1 MGPSLEASSPPQ
13 PPPATVSERV
23 CPVTAADLGGA
34 WPCPRLQQWLVS
46 GRGGGSACTDP
57 KASHE
62 SDTSCV
68 NVQSTSA
75 LWVPLLTRAACL
87 PALSREAQGWDGLHS
102 RVLEK
107 TLLRGQRRAQAG
119 GMPGGSPG
127 GVAVPPHLWTAA
139 RARGSPKPPWF
150 ASRAQACGCPPPGL
164 PGRGGA
170 EWRKRTRR
178 TPEEVSAYTRVF
190 FLIPIVQLSE
200 VCSAELPLPGLSR
213 SWPAGVA
220 SGDGDR
226 ASSPPGRARKECSW
240 SGRVTLGQSF
250 PALGPA
256 PWEVCCGPGEWT
268 AAAAPL
274 MQAGGWRGPC
284 PGRACG
290 LAGAWE
296 GDCPLPCV

>member
-1 MGPSLEASSPPQ
+1 MHGPQGIPRVRHQLCQSPANVSLVGAAAHTGCLPPGPLLRSPGVGWAPQLGPGEDPAERPAPGAGRRHAWRAARRCRGASPPLDSCQGEGQ
-13 PPPATVSERV
+13 PEAPLV
-23 CPVTAADLGGA
+23 CVPG
-34 WPCPRLQQWLVS
+34 
-46 GRGGGSACTDP
+46 
-57 KASHE
+57 
-62 SDTSCV
+62 
-68 NVQSTSA
+68 VQ
-75 LWVPLLTRAACL
+75 V
-87 PALSREAQGWDGLHS
+87 
-102 RVLEK
+102 
-107 TLLRGQRRAQAG
+107 
-119 GMPGGSPG
+119 
-127 GVAVPPHLWTAA
+127 
-139 RARGSPKPPWF
+139 
-150 ASRAQACGCPPPGL
+150 CGCPPPGL
-164 PGRGGA
+164 PGRSGA
-170 EWRKRTRR
+170 VWRKRARR

-220 SGDGDR
+220 PGDSGR
-226 ASSPPGRARKECSW
+226 ASSPRGQARKECSW

-274 MQAGGWRGPC
+274 TWAGGWRGSW

-296 GDCPLPCV
+296 GDCPPMCLGGQQALDWPVFGGDLTLELGSKRWPVAEWPGPRVAGSHSGPPVALRSV